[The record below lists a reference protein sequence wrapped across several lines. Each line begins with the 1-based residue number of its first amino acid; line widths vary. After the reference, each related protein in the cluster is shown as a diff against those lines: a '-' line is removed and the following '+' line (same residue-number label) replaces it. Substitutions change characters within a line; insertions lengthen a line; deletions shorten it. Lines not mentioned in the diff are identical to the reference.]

1 MPLIV
6 YNPFFAALD
15 PAGPAFELVRE
26 DLMLKPTD
34 SPFVDAIH
42 TDAHHE
48 FRSSELFSLIN
59 KYGTLK
65 PVGTLDFYVNNGY
78 NQPNAA
84 DFTNAGSHLRAIEL
98 FAWSIENPG
107 ELRSQFVLNGTP
119 AVDKPVE
126 KTKRVVMPAELGYHA
141 DCKCTGNYYMETN
154 GEEPWKE
161 GF

>member
-1 MPLIV
+1 MILV
-6 YNPFFAALD
+6 ALD
-15 PAGPAFELVRE
+15 PAGPAFEIVKE
-26 DLMLKPTD
+26 DMMLKATD
-34 SPFVDAIH
+34 CPFVDVIH
-42 TDAHHE
+42 TDAHHD

-65 PVGTLDFYVNNGY
+65 PCGTLDFYVNYGY

-107 ELRSQFVLNGTP
+107 ELRTQFVLSTAP
-119 AVDKPVE
+119 EVDKPVL
-126 KTKRVVMPAELGYHA
+126 KSKRVVQPAELGYWA
-141 DCKCTGNYYMETN
+141 DGKCTGNYYMETN